1 MIFNRGFL
9 PYLAII
15 ISVFL
20 WGGSFTAM
28 RQGLVNLGSFELMSL
43 RFLTAAL
50 VLIPFLQRFTRSLR
64 ISARKGDGRLILIM
78 VLLQPCLY
86 FLFEANALKFTTAS
100 QAGVISATA
109 PLLTAIGAWIIL
121 KETVRNKV
129 LIGMVIA
136 LGGIITVTLGG
147 TPDSGANQPLLGNI
161 LEFFAMISAAG
172 YLIAV
177 RKLSS
182 RYDTWLLTA
191 MQIFTG
197 AIFFSPGLISI
208 LRSGAAFSV
217 LPWFSVIYLGI
228 ASSVAAFGLF
238 NWGMKYVP
246 AARASSF
253 INLIPVIA
261 AAGAWLILGEKLTIL
276 QTAGAGTVLIGVLIS
291 QKLTFSK
298 KNN

>member
-1 MIFNRGFL
+1 MISRRGVL

-15 ISVFL
+15 ASVLL

-28 RQGLVNLGSFELMSL
+28 RQGLGELGSFELMSL

-50 VLIPFLQRFTRSLR
+50 ALSPFLPGFIRSFQA
-64 ISARKGDGRLILIM
+64 SVGKGDGRLILVM

-100 QAGVISATA
+100 QAGVISATV
-109 PLLTAIGAWIIL
+109 PLLTAIGAWIVL
-121 KETVRNKV
+121 KETVNRRV
-129 LIGMVIA
+129 IIGMVIA
-136 LGGIITVTLGG
+136 FGGIIIVTSGG
-147 TPDSGANQPLLGNI
+147 TPDSGAARPLLGNT
-161 LEFFAMISAAG
+161 LELFAMISAAG

-197 AIFFSPGLISI
+197 VIFFFPGLISI
-208 LRSGAAFSV
+208 LRSGTAFST
-217 LPWFSVIYLGI
+217 LPWFPVIYLGI
-228 ASSVAAFGLF
+228 ASSIAAFGLF

-253 INLIPVIA
+253 INLIPIVA
-261 AAGAWLILGEKLTIL
+261 AAGAWLILGEKLTVL
-276 QTAGAGTVLIGVLIS
+276 QISGGGMVLIGVVIS
-291 QKLTFSK
+291 QKLTFSM